1 MAKRAQA
8 RLPQLDIG
16 PFTRRG
22 RGPRAPPL
30 ASARPR
36 GPGGGFHCPRGPRLC
51 ASPRCRLRGAGM
63 RCACCGS
70 SLWSPNA
77 WRFPAASWMI
87 SAGTSRSPSL
97 PRSLSLG
104 AAPTSLFP
112 PPLLGS
118 ALLLNLG
125 SPYSLPGSTMRPS
138 SALHQSWV
146 SALSPGPTFRPGL
159 DSPFRGTALSPRPQR
174 SCIPGS
180 RFAPL
185 VSALPPSPGPLRPRH
200 LFFPIPGS
208 GLSLPWSLVLC
219 SPGLD
224 SAHLLV
230 PLSRPA
236 RRCPT
241 PIQFPKSFSF
251 YFSYSLHR
259 GALE

>member
-1 MAKRAQA
+1 
-8 RLPQLDIG
+8 
-16 PFTRRG
+16 
-22 RGPRAPPL
+22 
-30 ASARPR
+30 
-36 GPGGGFHCPRGPRLC
+36 
-51 ASPRCRLRGAGM
+51 M

-104 AAPTSLFP
+104 AARTSLFP

-125 SPYSLPGSTMRPS
+125 SPYPLPGSTMRPS

-146 SALSPGPTFRPGL
+146 SALSPGPGSFSLAPGPTFRPGL

-174 SCIPGS
+174 SCTPGS

-185 VSALPPSPGPLRPRH
+185 VSALPQALCAPGIYSSPFLGLASLFPGP
-200 LFFPIPGS
+200 
-208 GLSLPWSLVLC
+208 WSFAV
-219 SPGLD
+219 PA
-224 SAHLLV
+224 SA
-230 PLSRPA
+230 
-236 RRCPT
+236 
-241 PIQFPKSFSF
+241 
-251 YFSYSLHR
+251 LHIF
-259 GALE
+259 